1 MILGIDAS
9 NIRRG
14 GGVTH
19 LIELLNAFE
28 LTEAG
33 FSEIIVW
40 SSNATLQ
47 KVSERI
53 EIKKRWHPWLE
64 RSLPFRILWQYFI
77 LSKSAK
83 RENCKILFVPGGT
96 FCGNFKPFV
105 TMSQNL
111 LPFEMK
117 ELSRYGFSWLALKFW
132 LLRFT
137 QRATFRKANGVI
149 FLTKYAQEAVQEVTG
164 RLKGQTTVI
173 PHGIPER
180 FQVPS
185 EFRKKQNDF
194 LQNRFNVLYVSIID
208 VYKHQWNVA
217 KAVASLQKKGLNV
230 NVQFVGPAY
239 QPSLRKLNHVIKE
252 EDPGGNFIRYE
263 GVISYEELDK
273 KYKEADMFVFASSC
287 ENLPIILLEAMAS
300 ALPIACSKKGPMP
313 EVLGN
318 AGLYFEPE
326 SPETIAEAIEA
337 YLISSQLRKEKAEMS
352 YQKALAYS
360 WKHCTAQ
367 TMNFLIGISTQ

>member
-28 LTEAG
+28 LTENG
-33 FSEIIVW
+33 FSKIIIW
-40 SSNATLQ
+40 SSSATLQ
-47 KVSERI
+47 KISDRI
-53 EIKKRWHPWLE
+53 EIKKKWHPWLE
-64 RSLPFRILWQYFI
+64 YSLPFRILWQYFI

-83 RENCKILFVPGGT
+83 RENCHILFVPGGT
-96 FCGNFKPFV
+96 FCGTFKPFV

-111 LPFEMK
+111 LPFEKK
-117 ELSRYGFSWLALKFW
+117 ELYRYGFSWLAVKFW
-132 LLRFT
+132 LLRIA
-137 QRATFRKANGVI
+137 QGATFRKANGVI

-173 PHGIPER
+173 PHGISER
-180 FQVPS
+180 FQVPP
-185 EFRKKQNDF
+185 EFRKNQKDS
-194 LQNRFNVLYVSIID
+194 LQMKVNVLYVSIID

-217 KAVASLQKKGLNV
+217 KAVAYLHKKGLNV
-230 NVQFVGPAY
+230 SVQFVGPAY
-239 QPSLRKLNHVIKE
+239 NPSLRKLNHVIKE
-252 EDPGGNFIRYE
+252 EDSGGNFISYE
-263 GVISYEELDK
+263 GVISYQELDK
-273 KYKEADMFVFASSC
+273 KYKDADVFVFASSC
-287 ENLPIILLEAMAS
+287 ENMPIILLEAMAS

-313 EVLGN
+313 EVLGD

-326 SPETIAEAIEA
+326 CPESIAEAIEK
-337 YLISSQLRKEKAEMS
+337 YLISAQLREEKAEMS

-360 WKHCTAQ
+360 WKRSTEQ
-367 TMNFLIGISTQ
+367 TMSFLIGVSPP